1 LRPIWGILWLN
12 YPYTLSMKQPEYK
25 EGQEALENFKSLA
38 TAILQAPGEKEKEA
52 DQEVSPAKKF

>member
-1 LRPIWGILWLN
+1 
-12 YPYTLSMKQPEYK
+12 MKQPEYK